1 MAQLRYPG
9 QSGQIGQTD
18 HVHRSERSGQI
29 SQITNWTTRLHI
41 SRRDNRNAYM
51 ERPIWGP
58 DEEVMPPGRSAPRS
72 DRSKTPNPS

>member
-18 HVHRSERSGQI
+18 HVHRSERSVQI

-41 SRRDNRNAYM
+41 SRRDNRNTYI
-51 ERPIWGP
+51 EHPIQSP
-58 DEEVMPPGRSAPRS
+58 DEGVTPPGRPAPRS
-72 DRSKTPNPS
+72 NR